1 MEYFYYHTGREREM
15 DRSERSKANDLG
27 ELEVLTHFVCKR
39 REAISDKI
47 YKRTLENELDK

>member
-1 MEYFYYHTGREREM
+1 M